1 MISYDPRITIQR
13 DRRVRSGGRVAYG
26 KPINFAGMKK
36 ICMFVASYIQSGRVF
51 CLFVAG
57 IFYALTLHIHGFVP
71 PCGALMRPLPLW
83 CRTTGK
89 AEPFFISAR
98 QTFSVMSNTREKCL
112 NGKITPRSN
121 RPAHDTSE
129 SIYSKFLIEKQ
140 ACVTAFRNYI
150 GVPALSGFSDLDTT
164 PNPTGYIPMLAT
176 GVKDEN
182 GQMVFERDVV
192 VFDAEKYT
200 DGEVRGLLLCDV
212 KYDPE
217 FGGFCLYPIEGEGD
231 MFPMWKISESIRIV
245 GNKYEGYD
253 SCNTWN

>member
-1 MISYDPRITIQR
+1 MPMRCTWIYAIWLRGSLTGKIRNNYAGERISDTR
-13 DRRVRSGGRVAYG
+13 DEYAAAELRECDLYAFRSGGRVAYG

-140 ACVTAFRNYI
+140 AKNQAY
-150 GVPALSGFSDLDTT
+150 
-164 PNPTGYIPMLAT
+164 GYILS
-176 GVKDEN
+176 
-182 GQMVFERDVV
+182 Q
-192 VFDAEKYT
+192 
-200 DGEVRGLLLCDV
+200 GLLRD
-212 KYDPE
+212 YIA
-217 FGGFCLYPIEGEGD
+217 YSRGE
-231 MFPMWKISESIRIV
+231 SCSLESVDERLEMV
-245 GNKYEGYD
+245 LKNF
-253 SCNTWN
+253 

>member
-1 MISYDPRITIQR
+1 MISYDPRITIQW

-140 ACVTAFRNYI
+140 AKIKPTVISSHKDCSGTTLRIPAVSR
-150 GVPALSGFSDLDTT
+150 VPLNRLMKDLKW
-164 PNPTGYIPMLAT
+164 Y
-176 GVKDEN
+176 
-182 GQMVFERDVV
+182 
-192 VFDAEKYT
+192 
-200 DGEVRGLLLCDV
+200 
-212 KYDPE
+212 
-217 FGGFCLYPIEGEGD
+217 
-231 MFPMWKISESIRIV
+231 
-245 GNKYEGYD
+245 
-253 SCNTWN
+253 